1 MLEHQLS
8 LPGLEPSPELDLLFF
23 ALVPAAEQVQ
33 QIARLGGRLLLELGL
48 TGQPI
53 ATERLHVSLHIVG
66 AWHGLSQAA
75 VRAAK
80 EVGASFS
87 RRPFEIIFDRA
98 MSFAGNRAFVLRTSG
113 CLALASL
120 HHALGI
126 EMKKAGIGRS
136 VTPRFTPHMTLLYGD
151 RMVAERSIEP
161 VRWIVRDLVL
171 VQSLRG
177 RGESKHNHLAR
188 WPLRG

>member
-1 MLEHQLS
+1 MLKQQLF
-8 LPGLEPSPELDLLFF
+8 LPGLEPSPELDFLFF
-23 ALVPAAEQVQ
+23 AFLPAERDAQ
-33 QIARLGGRLLLELGL
+33 QIVRLRTRLLLELGL

-53 ATERLHVSLHIVG
+53 AAERLHVSLHAVG
-66 AWHGLSQAA
+66 AWHGLSRAA
-75 VRAAK
+75 VRTAK

-87 RRPFEIIFDRA
+87 KRPFEIVFDRA
-98 MSFAGNRAFVLRTSG
+98 VSFAGNRALVLRASG

-126 EMKKAGIGRS
+126 EMKKAGIGRW
-136 VTPRFTPHMTLLYGD
+136 VTSRFTPHVTLLYGD
-151 RMVAERSIEP
+151 RMVTERSIEP
-161 VRWIVRDLVL
+161 VRWTVCDFVL

-177 RGESKHNHLAR
+177 RGESKHIHLAR